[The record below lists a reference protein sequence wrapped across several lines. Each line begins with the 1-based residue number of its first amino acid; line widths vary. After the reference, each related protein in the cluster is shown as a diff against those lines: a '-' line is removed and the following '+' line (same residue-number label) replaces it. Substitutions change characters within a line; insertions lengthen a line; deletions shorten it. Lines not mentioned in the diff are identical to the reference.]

1 MAIHAGSADPAT
13 LDAAMRAEYPVLR
26 EVNVDRFDANRP
38 GHSMNCTRCVIAA
51 DRALSGAPSSAMPL
65 AGPSSIGDVTGALG
79 GTPRPVQGYGEIVD
93 IMAANPPG
101 TRGVVMIARPG
112 QVGHV
117 FTVIHDRNGV
127 VFLDTQVGRFGYLEP
142 NVKLQLIVVPHSAQ
156 TTVSAPFAMPEATPA
171 PPATAPGGG
180 VSTPMPRVPV
190 LVEAGHAGTESYR
203 NEER

>member
-1 MAIHAGSADPAT
+1 
-13 LDAAMRAEYPVLR
+13 
-26 EVNVDRFDANRP
+26 
-38 GHSMNCTRCVIAA
+38 
-51 DRALSGAPSSAMPL
+51 
-65 AGPSSIGDVTGALG
+65 
-79 GTPRPVQGYGEIVD
+79 
-93 IMAANPPG
+93 
-101 TRGVVMIARPG
+101 MIARPN

-142 NVKLQLIVVPHSAQ
+142 NVKLQLIVIPNSAH

-171 PPATAPGGG
+171 PPVTAHGGG
-180 VSTPMPRVPV
+180 MSTPLPRVPV